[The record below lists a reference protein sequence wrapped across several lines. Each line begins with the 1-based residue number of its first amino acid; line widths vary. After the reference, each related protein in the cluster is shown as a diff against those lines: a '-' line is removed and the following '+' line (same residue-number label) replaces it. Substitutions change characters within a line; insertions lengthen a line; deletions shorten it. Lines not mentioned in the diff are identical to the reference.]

1 MKTIKNFVFTRETK
15 AITSITRKYEQRTIL
30 DLKVSN
36 IKVTGFLYEEET
48 VWFGGLFSSRHFRK
62 EIVSNLPASVALGM
76 ERMSYEMLIR
86 DIENELDEE
95 AFKYL
100 KKGCVRELYEK
111 PEAKKQDGS
120 DIVEF

>member
-1 MKTIKNFVFTRETK
+1 MKTIKNFVFTREKK

-48 VWFGGLFSSRHFRK
+48 VWLGGLFSSRHFRK
-62 EIVSNLPASVALGM
+62 EIVSNLPASVSLGQ

-86 DIENELDEE
+86 DIENELDQE

-100 KKGCVRELYEK
+100 KKGSVREPYEK
-111 PEAKKQDGS
+111 PEAKPHEEPS
-120 DIVEF
+120 VEA

>member
-62 EIVSNLPASVALGM
+62 EIVSNLPASVVLGM

-86 DIENELDEE
+86 DIENELDQE

-100 KKGCVRELYEK
+100 KKGCVREPYEK
-111 PEAKKQDGS
+111 PEAKEHDGS
-120 DIVEF
+120 EIVEF

>member
-62 EIVSNLPASVALGM
+62 EIVSNLPASVSLGQ

-86 DIENELDEE
+86 DIENELDQE

-100 KKGCVRELYEK
+100 KKGSVREPYEK
-111 PEAKKQDGS
+111 PEAKEHDS
-120 DIVEF
+120 SEIVEF

>member
-36 IKVTGFLYEEET
+36 IKVTGFLYEEER

-62 EIVSNLPASVALGM
+62 EVVSNLPASVSLGQ

-86 DIENELDEE
+86 DIENELDQE

-100 KKGCVRELYEK
+100 KKGSVREPYEK

>member
-48 VWFGGLFSSRHFRK
+48 VWFGGLFSSRRFRK
-62 EIVSNLPASVALGM
+62 EIVSNLPASVSLGQ

-86 DIENELDEE
+86 DIENELDQE

-100 KKGCVRELYEK
+100 KKGCVREPYEK
-111 PEAKKQDGS
+111 PEAKTHEDSSVGA
-120 DIVEF
+120 

>member
-1 MKTIKNFVFTRETK
+1 MKTIRNFIFTREKK
-15 AITSITRKYEQRTIL
+15 AITSIIRKYEQRTIL

-48 VWFGGLFSSRHFRK
+48 VWFGGLFSSRRFRK
-62 EIVSNLPASVALGM
+62 EIMSNLPASVALGM

-86 DIENELDEE
+86 DIENELDQE

-100 KKGCVRELYEK
+100 KKGSVREPYEK
-111 PEAKKQDGS
+111 PEAKEHDGS
-120 DIVEF
+120 EIVEF

>member
-1 MKTIKNFVFTRETK
+1 MKTIRNFIFTREKK
-15 AITSITRKYEQRTIL
+15 AITSVTRKYEQRTIL

-62 EIVSNLPASVALGM
+62 EIVSNLPASVALGQ

-86 DIENELDEE
+86 DIENELDQEV
-95 AFKYL
+95 FKYL
-100 KKGCVRELYEK
+100 KKGSVREPYEK
-111 PEAKKQDGS
+111 PEAKEHDGS
-120 DIVEF
+120 EIVEF

>member
-1 MKTIKNFVFTRETK
+1 MKTIRNFIFTREKK

-36 IKVTGFLYEEET
+36 IKVTGFLYEEEA

-76 ERMSYEMLIR
+76 ERMGYEMLIR

-100 KKGCVRELYEK
+100 KKGYVREPYDK
-111 PEAKKQDGS
+111 PEAKGHEGFH
-120 DIVEF
+120 VEAC

>member
-1 MKTIKNFVFTRETK
+1 MKTIRNFIFTREKK
-15 AITSITRKYEQRTIL
+15 AITSIIRKYEQRTIL

-48 VWFGGLFSSRHFRK
+48 VWFGGIFSSRHFRK
-62 EIVSNLPASVALGM
+62 EIVSNLPASVSLGQ

-86 DIENELDEE
+86 DIENELDQE

-100 KKGCVRELYEK
+100 KKGSVREPYEK
-111 PEAKKQDGS
+111 PEAKEHDGS
-120 DIVEF
+120 EIVEF

>member
-48 VWFGGLFSSRHFRK
+48 VWFGGLFSSRRFRK
-62 EIVSNLPASVALGM
+62 EVVSNLPASVSLGQ

-86 DIENELDEE
+86 DIENELDQE

-100 KKGCVRELYEK
+100 KKGSVREPYEK
-111 PEAKKQDGS
+111 PEAKEHVSS

>member
-62 EIVSNLPASVALGM
+62 EVVSNLPASVSLGQ

-86 DIENELDEE
+86 DIENELDQE

-100 KKGCVRELYEK
+100 KKGSVKEPYEK
-111 PEAKKQDGS
+111 PEAKAHEDS
-120 DIVEF
+120 SVEV

>member
-1 MKTIKNFVFTRETK
+1 MKTIRNFIFTREKK
-15 AITSITRKYEQRTIL
+15 AIASITRKYEQRTIL

-62 EIVSNLPASVALGM
+62 EIVSNLPASVTLGM

-100 KKGCVRELYEK
+100 KKGNIPELYNK
-111 PEAKKQDGS
+111 PEAKEHDDS
-120 DIVEF
+120 DIVEL

>member
-62 EIVSNLPASVALGM
+62 EIVSNLPASVSLGQ

-86 DIENELDEE
+86 DIENELDQE

-100 KKGCVRELYEK
+100 KKGCVREPYEK
-111 PEAKKQDGS
+111 PEAKAHEDPS
-120 DIVEF
+120 VEA

>member
-62 EIVSNLPASVALGM
+62 EIVSNLPASVSLGQ

-86 DIENELDEE
+86 DIENELDQE

-100 KKGCVRELYEK
+100 KKGCVREPYEK

>member
-36 IKVTGFLYEEET
+36 IKVTGFLYEEEK

-62 EIVSNLPASVALGM
+62 EVVSNLPASVALGQ

-100 KKGCVRELYEK
+100 KKGYVREPYDK
-111 PEAKKQDGS
+111 PEAKGHEGFH
-120 DIVEF
+120 VEAC

>member
-1 MKTIKNFVFTRETK
+1 MKTIRNFIFTREKK
-15 AITSITRKYEQRTIL
+15 AITRITRKYEQRTIL

-48 VWFGGLFSSRHFRK
+48 VWFGGLISSRHFRK

-76 ERMSYEMLIR
+76 ECMGYEMLIR

-100 KKGCVRELYEK
+100 KKGYVRETYDK
-111 PEAKKQDGS
+111 PEAKGHEGFH
-120 DIVEF
+120 VEAC

>member
-62 EIVSNLPASVALGM
+62 EVVSNLPASVSLGQ

-86 DIENELDEE
+86 DIENELDQE

-100 KKGCVRELYEK
+100 KKGSVREPYEK
-111 PEAKKQDGS
+111 PEAKTHEDHS
-120 DIVEF
+120 VEA

>member
-1 MKTIKNFVFTRETK
+1 MKTIRNFIFTREKK

-36 IKVTGFLYEEET
+36 IKVTGFLYEEEI

-76 ERMSYEMLIR
+76 ERMGYEMLIR

-100 KKGCVRELYEK
+100 KKGYVREPYDK
-111 PEAKKQDGS
+111 PEAKGHEGFH
-120 DIVEF
+120 VEAC

>member
-62 EIVSNLPASVALGM
+62 EIVSNLPASVALGI

-86 DIENELDEE
+86 DIENELDQE

-100 KKGCVRELYEK
+100 KKGCTREPYEK
-111 PEAKKQDGS
+111 PEAKEHDGS
-120 DIVEF
+120 EIVEF

>member
-1 MKTIKNFVFTRETK
+1 MKTIRNFIFTREKK

-48 VWFGGLFSSRHFRK
+48 VWFGGLFSSRHFCK

-76 ERMSYEMLIR
+76 ERMGYEMLIR
-86 DIENELDEE
+86 DIENELDQE

-100 KKGCVRELYEK
+100 KKGYVREPYDK
-111 PEAKKQDGS
+111 PEAKGHEGFH
-120 DIVEF
+120 VEAC

>member
-1 MKTIKNFVFTRETK
+1 MKTIRNFIFTREKK
-15 AITSITRKYEQRTIL
+15 AIASITRKYEQRTIL

-76 ERMSYEMLIR
+76 ERRSYEMLIR

-100 KKGCVRELYEK
+100 KKGCMREPYEK
-111 PEAKKQDGS
+111 PEAKEHDGS
-120 DIVEF
+120 DIVEL

>member
-1 MKTIKNFVFTRETK
+1 MKTIRNFIFTREKK
-15 AITSITRKYEQRTIL
+15 AIASITRKYEQRTIL

-48 VWFGGLFSSRHFRK
+48 AWFGGLLSSRHFRK

-76 ERMSYEMLIR
+76 ERMGYEMLIR

-100 KKGCVRELYEK
+100 KKGYVREPYDK
-111 PEAKKQDGS
+111 PETKDHDGFH
-120 DIVEF
+120 VEAC

>member
-1 MKTIKNFVFTRETK
+1 MKTIRNFIFTREKK

-36 IKVTGFLYEEET
+36 IKVIGFLYEEET

-62 EIVSNLPASVALGM
+62 EIVSNLPASVSLGQ

-86 DIENELDEE
+86 DIENELDQE

-100 KKGCVRELYEK
+100 KKGSVREPYEK
-111 PEAKKQDGS
+111 PEAKEHDGS

>member
-86 DIENELDEE
+86 DIENELDQE

-100 KKGCVRELYEK
+100 KKGSVRELYEK
-111 PEAKKQDGS
+111 PEAKEHDGS
-120 DIVEF
+120 EIVEF

>member
-36 IKVTGFLYEEET
+36 IKVTGFLYEEEK

-62 EIVSNLPASVALGM
+62 EVVSNLPASVALGQ

-86 DIENELDEE
+86 DIENELDQE

-100 KKGCVRELYEK
+100 KKGCVREPYEK
-111 PEAKKQDGS
+111 PEAKEHDGS
-120 DIVEF
+120 EIVEF

>member
-62 EIVSNLPASVALGM
+62 EVVSNLPASVSLGQ

-86 DIENELDEE
+86 DIENELDQE

-100 KKGCVRELYEK
+100 KKGCVREPYEK
-111 PEAKKQDGS
+111 PEAKPHEDS
-120 DIVEF
+120 NVEA

>member
-1 MKTIKNFVFTRETK
+1 MKTIRNFIFTREKK

-76 ERMSYEMLIR
+76 ERMGYEMLIR

-100 KKGCVRELYEK
+100 KKGYVREPYDK
-111 PEAKKQDGS
+111 PEAKGHES
-120 DIVEF
+120 FHVEAC